1 MATELPLLRNFVG
14 GSWREAGSTGQLD
27 LPDPATGEVFA
38 RVPLSSAAE
47 VDRAVGAARAAF
59 PGWRSTPVA
68 ERARVVAR
76 FRELLERDVDEL
88 ARRVSLENGKT
99 LNEAR
104 ASLRRGIEA
113 TEFATAAPTLLQG
126 ENLANVSR
134 GVDSLLLREP
144 VGVVAGITP
153 FNFPVMV
160 PLWMAPLAIA
170 CGNSFLVKP
179 SERVPRSAER
189 LVELFHEAGLPPGVL
204 NLVHGG
210 RATVEALLDHP
221 GLDGVAFVGSAP
233 VAREVYARAASSGK
247 RVLALAGAKNH
258 LVVMP
263 DAVLAPTVDAIVS
276 SAFGSAGERCLAASV
291 VIAVGSVGDPL
302 VSALAERVRSLRVG
316 PGSAPDTEMG
326 PLIRADHRERVEEWI
341 RRGETDGARLVAR
354 GETPVGASG
363 FYSAPVLFDGVRP
376 EMAIAQEEIFG
387 PVLSVIRVGSL
398 EEAIEAANRSRFG
411 NAASI
416 FTSHGRSAREFSYRV
431 EAGMVGVN
439 IGVPA
444 PAAYF
449 PFVGWK
455 GSVYGDLA
463 ATGRAV
469 VAFYTRTK
477 VVTTRWF

>member
-1 MATELPLLRNFVG
+1 MATDVPILRNFVG
-14 GSWREAGSTGQLD
+14 GNWIDAESSGQLD

-59 PGWRSTPVA
+59 PAWRDTPAA

-76 FRELLERDVDEL
+76 FRDLLERGAEEIAL
-88 ARRVSLENGKT
+88 RVSRENGKT
-99 LNEAR
+99 LDEAR
-104 ASLRRGIEA
+104 GSIRRGIEA
-113 TEFATAAPTLLQG
+113 TEFATSAPTLLQG
-126 ENLANVSR
+126 ETLANVSR
-134 GVDSLLLREP
+134 GVDGQLLREP

-170 CGNSFLVKP
+170 CGNSFVLKP

-189 LVELFHEAGLPPGVL
+189 IVELFREAGLPAGVL

-210 RATVEALLDHP
+210 RDTVGALLDHT
-221 GLDGVAFVGSAP
+221 GLDAVAFVGSAP
-233 VAREVYARAASSGK
+233 VAREVYARAAASGK

-291 VIAVGSVGDPL
+291 VIAVGAVGDPL
-302 VSALAERVRSLRVG
+302 VAALSERVRSLRVG
-316 PGSAPDTEMG
+316 AGNAPGTEMG
-326 PLIRADHRERVEEWI
+326 PVIRDDHRLRVAEWV
-341 RRGETDGARLVAR
+341 RRGEAEGARVVAR
-354 GETPVGASG
+354 GQTPEGSPG
-363 FYSAPVLFDGVRP
+363 FFSPPVLFDGVRP

-387 PVLSVIRVGSL
+387 PVLSVVRVGSL
-398 EEAIEAANRSRFG
+398 AEAIDAANGSRFG

-416 FTSHGRSAREFSYRV
+416 FTSDGGSAREFSHRI

-463 ATGRAV
+463 ATGRAA

-477 VVTTRWF
+477 VVTSRWF